1 MEVVMF
7 GFLTLGRV
15 QLYIAVA
22 VILTGFYFYWKHSVE
37 QQALMEYNQRQLE
50 QSIADQNKLK
60 ETLSAIEQKQQEII
74 KQNEQDK
81 VAYEQKLGTVT
92 DYLDSSAAKKTDKPS
107 SDILKQT
114 VKQLKEITK

>member
-1 MEVVMF
+1 MF
-7 GFLTLGRV
+7 GFLTLGRI
-15 QLYIAVA
+15 QLYIAAA
-22 VILTGFYFYWKHSVE
+22 VILTGFYFYWKHNVE

-81 VAYEQKLGTVT
+81 VAYEQKLGSVT
-92 DYLDSSAAKKTDKPS
+92 DYLDSSATKKIDKPS

-114 VKQLKEITK
+114 VKQLKDISK